1 MKSIVKLGALLG
13 CGFVLVGCSNN
24 TPQTTESVTEATTVN
39 PVKRTD
45 DIETTTTQQ
54 SSAYSFKDGKAVLQ
68 DIDLQITEYKVLKAG
83 NPENQMSEKDIIV
96 FYYNVTNK
104 SDKDITPMAAWLAVF
119 GNSKSIVQDN
129 DKNRV
134 NSLKVAP
141 YNDSNIDVQQG
152 LDTIKKG
159 GTVTYYAAY
168 ELSDLKTP
176 VRLTAFKG
184 FDNIELGTLDFNVA
198 D

>member
-24 TPQTTESVTEATTVN
+24 TPKTTESVTEATTVN
-39 PVKRTD
+39 PVKRAD
-45 DIETTTTQQ
+45 DKETTTTQQ
-54 SSAYSFKDGKAVLQ
+54 SSTYTFKDGKAVLQ
-68 DIDLQITEYKVLKAG
+68 DIDLKITEYKVLKAG
-83 NPENQMSEKDIIV
+83 NPENQLSEKDIIV

-104 SDKDITPMAAWLAVF
+104 SDKEITPMAAWLAVF

-159 GTVTYYAAY
+159 GTV
-168 ELSDLKTP
+168 S
-176 VRLTAFKG
+176 
-184 FDNIELGTLDFNVA
+184 
-198 D
+198 

>member
-1 MKSIVKLGALLG
+1 MK
-13 CGFVLVGCSNN
+13 
-24 TPQTTESVTEATTVN
+24 
-39 PVKRTD
+39 
-45 DIETTTTQQ
+45 
-54 SSAYSFKDGKAVLQ
+54 
-68 DIDLQITEYKVLKAG
+68 ITEYKVLKAG
-83 NPENQMSEKDIIV
+83 NPENQLSEKDIIV

-104 SDKDITPMAAWLAVF
+104 SDKEITPMAAWLAVF

-159 GTVTYYAAY
+159 GTVSYYAAY
-168 ELSDLKTP
+168 ELTDLKTP
-176 VRLTAFKG
+176 VRLTAYKG
-184 FDNIELGTLDFNVA
+184 FDNIELGSLDFNVA